1 MPARPLR
8 IGVIGANFGAAVHI
22 PAFQSEGLEVVAV
35 FSRNEQRAR
44 ETAQRFGI
52 PHAFTGYRRLLDL
65 PDMEAVSIAS
75 PARQHYEMTMAALD
89 AGKHVLCEKPFAS
102 NQQQAREL
110 WQKAER
116 SGLTAMI
123 AHEFRFASGRMR
135 VRELIQE
142 GYLGRLHKAIMSLVT
157 GHSTGFP
164 VRPLTERDAT
174 FEGGFLFS
182 LGAHYIDCIR
192 HWLGEVTAVTGQV
205 QVLAGQRTDPA
216 TGASVQAAADDAF
229 HFVLQL
235 AGGGWAE
242 MTGTNVAPFGPGGH
256 VALYG
261 SEGTI
266 ITPHEGRGFNP
277 PAKGVILAAKAGD
290 SELRRLPIPERLEP
304 LADDRDDRLAPFRL
318 LTREFVRGIE
328 TGTSLAPNFY
338 DGYRCQQILDAV
350 RESSATGRTIAI
362 PAA

>member
-1 MPARPLR
+1 MPAKPLR

-52 PHAFTGYRRLLDL
+52 PHAFTDYRRLLDL
-65 PDMEAVSIAS
+65 PDVEAVAIAS

-116 SGLTAMI
+116 SGLTTMV

-135 VRELIQE
+135 VKELIQE
-142 GYLGRLHKAIMSLVT
+142 GYLGTLHKAIMSLVT
-157 GHSTGFP
+157 GPNTGFP

-216 TGASVQAAADDAF
+216 TGGSVQAAADDAF

-277 PAKGVILAAKAGD
+277 PAKGVILGAKSGD
-290 SELRRLPIPERLEP
+290 PELRRLPIPERLEP

-318 LTREFVRGIE
+318 LTREFLRGIG
-328 TGTSLAPNFY
+328 TGTSPAPNFY
-338 DGYRCQQILDAV
+338 DGYRCQQVLDAV
-350 RESSATGRTIAI
+350 RESSATGRTVAI
-362 PAA
+362 PAG